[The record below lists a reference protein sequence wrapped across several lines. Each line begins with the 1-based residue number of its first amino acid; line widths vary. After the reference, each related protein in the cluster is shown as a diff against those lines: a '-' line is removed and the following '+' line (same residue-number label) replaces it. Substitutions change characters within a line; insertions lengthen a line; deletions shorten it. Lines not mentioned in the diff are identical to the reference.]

1 MIRSQRTIKKSI
13 FCEGIGLHTGK
24 PVKMTVLPAPTGTGV
39 VFVRTDLEH
48 AEIHAIASNIST
60 TGYATTLSQ
69 NNASVKTVE
78 HLLAAFAGLNIDNVY
93 VELDAQIL
101 VLAVA
106 HGKRRPGYWRE
117 RLRASPT

>member
-1 MIRSQRTIKKSI
+1 MAIREAPHQWPLVDGVPRTLDVYRRLVDG
-13 FCEGIGLHTGK
+13 F
-24 PVKMTVLPAPTGTGV
+24 P
-39 VFVRTDLEH
+39 F
-48 AEIHAIASNIST
+48 AI
-60 TGYATTLSQ
+60 
-69 NNASVKTVE
+69 
-78 HLLAAFAGLNIDNVY
+78 VY